1 MGDWKLSRFQNW
13 EAEPWTWGRFQRL
26 PNDFQIFAA
35 IGGLG
40 PVAVVLLAVMAPR
53 L

>member
-1 MGDWKLSRFQNW
+1 LSRFQNW
-13 EAEPWTWGRFQRL
+13 EAEPWTWGRFRQL

-35 IGGLG
+35 IGVLG
-40 PVAVVLLAVMAPR
+40 PVAAVLLAVIVPR